1 MKYFPSFC
9 ILLVIAFVGDL
20 VSKSINISASIIAM
34 VVLFVLL
41 LAGILKER
49 HVASVGDV
57 MVELLP
63 LFIVP
68 SSISI
73 VDYFG
78 LVQDIW
84 VKVFLVCAIGVFITF
99 FTSFYTVKI
108 VMKLVHSKELQA
120 MQETEEER

>member
-9 ILLVIAFVGDL
+9 ILLLIAFVGDL
-20 VSKSINISASIIAM
+20 VSKSIDISASIIAM
-34 VVLFVLL
+34 VVLFILL

-73 VDYFG
+73 VDYFS

-84 VKVFLVCAIGVFITF
+84 VKVFFVCVIGVFITF
-99 FTSFYTVKI
+99 FTSFYTVKLI
-108 VMKLVHSKELQA
+108 MKFINTA
-120 MQETEEER
+120 EEGEEA